1 MDSTQSRKHVLEKL
15 KNVDSQIDI
24 LSKLKENL
32 LSELNNKPAEKQ
44 DFQLIDPSLHI
55 NPQQKTIL
63 PSNSLTK
70 EDKIKLFKSLFRGRN
85 DVHACLWISKRT
97 GKKGYSPVCH
107 NEWVP
112 GICKKPAIKCADC
125 PNREFVSLSEEVV
138 VSHLEGDCVIG
149 VYPMLTNEHCFFL
162 AADFDKAEWTSDIM
176 AFKKTCDTQNIP
188 VAIERSQSGNGA
200 HAWIFFSEE
209 IPSSMAR
216 KLGSILL
223 TKTMSNYYQL
233 DMKSYDRLFPNQ
245 DTLPKGGFGNLIAL
259 PLQRQARKHGNSIFI
274 DDEGNPYENQ
284 WQFLASIRRM
294 SYREVE
300 EITKGSA
307 GQSQIEGIRN
317 SPQDEKDS
325 PWMRL
330 PSGKT
335 QYKAKI
341 SDLPDSLNMVIANRI
356 YINTNDVPSVLL
368 NQLKRLAAFHNPE
381 FYRRQSM
388 RFSTHATPRIIC
400 CSEIVDDYLAL
411 PRGCIDD
418 VYSILEEYGIEA
430 DIEDKKYSGKNKKLN
445 FVGTLTD
452 EQKKAAR
459 KLNKK
464 DVGILVA
471 PPGVGKTV
479 LAIHMMA
486 KRKTNIL
493 VLVHRK
499 PLMEQWKLQ
508 IATFL
513 GLDVKEIG
521 QIGSGKDKSFGVIDI
536 AMIQSMERKG
546 VVDDRVA
553 DYGFI
558 IVDECHHIG
567 AVSFERVMMQSK
579 SKYVL
584 GLTATP
590 YRRDGHQPIIHM
602 QCGPV
607 VARIK
612 QKDVNQHISE
622 FSVMSR
628 NTDFTCEWT
637 EESKIHEVWPKLV
650 ENSQRNQMIIED
662 ILKAIEAGRF
672 PIILTERKNHLEFLA
687 DALQDHIDHLAI
699 FHGGLKAKKRKEILE
714 DFKNDSNGHSKALL
728 ATGSY
733 IGEGFDDPRLD
744 TLFLT
749 MPISF
754 KGKIIQ
760 YAGRLHREFVG
771 KKKIQI
777 YDYVDYKVSV
787 LASMYKKR
795 LKTYKAMGY
804 SIDENAEDK

>member
-1 MDSTQSRKHVLEKL
+1 MDRSQSRKQVLEKL
-15 KNVDSQIDI
+15 KNIDSQIDV
-24 LSKLKENL
+24 LSKLKEKL
-32 LSELNNKPAEKQ
+32 LSELKNLSAEHPANQKP
-44 DFQLIDPSLHI
+44 PSI
-55 NPQQKTIL
+55 P
-63 PSNSLTK
+63 NSLTK
-70 EDKIKLFKSLFRGRN
+70 EKKIRLFKSLFRGRD
-85 DVHACLWISKRT
+85 DVYARLWISKKT
-97 GKKGYSPVCH
+97 GKKGYSPICQ
-107 NEWVP
+107 NEWAAGV
-112 GICKKPAIKCADC
+112 CKKPTIKCADC
-125 PNREFVSLSEEVV
+125 PNREFVSLSEEVIV
-138 VSHLEGDCVIG
+138 HHLEGTCVIG

-162 AADFDKAEWTSDIM
+162 AADFDKEEWMNDVM
-176 AFKKTCDTQNIP
+176 AFKSTCDAQNVP

-200 HAWIFFSEE
+200 HAWIFFSDE
-209 IPSSMAR
+209 IPASMAR

-259 PLQRQARKHGNSIFI
+259 PLQRMVRKYGNSVFI

-284 WQFLASIRRM
+284 WLFLASIKRM
-294 SYREVE
+294 SYRDVE

-307 GQSQIEGIRN
+307 GKSQMEGIRN

-325 PWMRL
+325 PWIML

-335 QYKAKI
+335 QYKARI
-341 SDLPDSLNMVIANRI
+341 SDLPDSLNLVVANRI
-356 YINTNDVPSVLL
+356 YINTNDVPSILL

-400 CSEIVDDYLAL
+400 CSEIIDDYLAL
-411 PRGCIDD
+411 PRGCLDD
-418 VYSILEEYGIEA
+418 VYSILKEYGIDA
-430 DIEDKKYSGKNKKLN
+430 DVEDKKFSGKKKRFN

-452 EQKKAAR
+452 EQKKATR
-459 KLNKK
+459 KMNKK

-471 PPGVGKTV
+471 PPGAGKTV

-486 KRKTNIL
+486 KRKTNVL

-499 PLMEQWKLQ
+499 PLMEQWRLQ
-508 IATFL
+508 IAAFL

-567 AVSFERVMMQSK
+567 AVSFERVMMQAK

-607 VARIK
+607 VAKIK
-612 QKDVNQHISE
+612 QENINNHISE
-622 FSVMSR
+622 FSVLSR
-628 NTDFTCEWT
+628 LTEFSCEWT
-637 EESKIHEVWPKLV
+637 EDSKIYEIWPKLI
-650 ENSQRNQMIIED
+650 ENNSRNQMIIAD
-662 ILKAIEAGRF
+662 IFKAIQEGRL
-672 PIILTERKNHLEFLA
+672 PIILTERRSHLEYLA
-687 DALQDHIDHLAI
+687 GILQDKVDHLAI
-699 FHGGLKAKKRKEILE
+699 LHGGLKAQRRKTILE
-714 DFKNDSNGHSKALL
+714 EFKSDSNGHRKALL

-733 IGEGFDDPRLD
+733 VGEGFDDPRLD

-754 KGKIIQ
+754 KGKIVQ
-760 YAGRLHREFVG
+760 YAGRLHREYQG
-771 KKKIQI
+771 KQEVRI
-777 YDYVDYKVSV
+777 YDYVDHKVPV
-787 LASMYKKR
+787 LARMHQKR
-795 LKTYKAMGY
+795 LKTYKTMGY
-804 SIDENAEDK
+804 AIHDNCNSIEEAE

>member
-1 MDSTQSRKHVLEKL
+1 MNNADKRNQILREIDDVA
-15 KNVDSQIDI
+15 SQIDI
-24 LSKLKENL
+24 LSEAKEKL
-32 LSELNNKPAEKQ
+32 LSELNDLSTDHSIKAQPQ
-44 DFQLIDPSLHI
+44 PQRIPPIDSLSR
-55 NPQQKTIL
+55 K
-63 PSNSLTK
+63 
-70 EDKIKLFKSLFRGRN
+70 DKIKLFQTLFRGRN
-85 DVHACLWISKRT
+85 DVYARLWISKKT
-97 GKKGYSPVCH
+97 GKKGYSPVCQ
-107 NEWVP
+107 NEWIP
-112 GICKKPAIKCADC
+112 KLCNKPSIKCADC
-125 PNREFVSLSEEVV
+125 TNREFVPLSEKIIIN
-138 VSHLEGDCVIG
+138 HLEGNCIIG
-149 VYPMLTNEHCFFL
+149 VYPMQPNEHCFFL
-162 AADFDKAEWTSDIM
+162 AADFDKAEWFKDIM
-176 AFKKTCDTQNIP
+176 AFKETCELLAVP

-200 HAWIFFSEE
+200 HAWIFFDAE
-209 IPSSMAR
+209 IPASMAR
-216 KLGSILL
+216 KLGSFLL
-223 TKTMSNYYQL
+223 TKTMSTRYQL

-259 PLQRQARKHGNSIFI
+259 PLQKQARKYGNSVFI
-274 DDEGNPYENQ
+274 DNEGNPYDNQ
-284 WQFLASIRRM
+284 WHFLASLRRM
-294 SYREVE
+294 SYHEVE
-300 EITKGSA
+300 RITKGSSE
-307 GQSQIEGIRN
+307 QNQTEGIRS
-317 SPQDEKDS
+317 SPQDENDP

-341 SDLPDSLNMVIANRI
+341 SNLPRSLTLVIANRI

-400 CSEIVDDYLAL
+400 CAEIIDDYLSL
-411 PRGCIDD
+411 SRGCLDD
-418 VYSILEEYGIEA
+418 VYSILEEYGIEMSL
-430 DIEDKKYSGKNKKLN
+430 ENKKLSGKKVK
-445 FVGTLTD
+445 FVFIGTLTD
-452 EQKKAAR
+452 AQKKAAR

-479 LAIHMMA
+479 LAIHMIA
-486 KRKTNIL
+486 KRKTNVL

-499 PLMEQWKLQ
+499 PLMEQWRLQ

-513 GLDVKEIG
+513 GIDVKQIG

-546 VVDDRVA
+546 IVDDRIA

-567 AVSFERVMMQSK
+567 AVSFERVMMQAK
-579 SKYVL
+579 SKYVM

-607 VARIK
+607 VAKIK
-612 QKDVNQHISE
+612 QKDANQHISE
-622 FSVMSR
+622 LSVIARSTNFSHDWSE
-628 NTDFTCEWT
+628 D
-637 EESKIHEVWPKLV
+637 SKIHELWPRLI
-650 ENSQRNQMIIED
+650 ENSDRNQVIIKD
-662 ILKAIEAGRF
+662 ILNAINEGRF
-672 PIILTERKNHLEFLA
+672 PIILTERKNHLEYLK
-687 DALQDHIDHLAI
+687 DSLSPHIKHLAI
-699 FHGGLKAKKRKEILE
+699 LHGGLKTQKRKEILE

-754 KGKIIQ
+754 KGRIIQ
-760 YAGRLHREFVG
+760 YAGRLHREHHG
-771 KKKIQI
+771 KNDVQI
-777 YDYVDYKVSV
+777 YDYVDNLVPV
-787 LASMYKKR
+787 LANMYQKR
-795 LKTYKAMGY
+795 LKTYKTMGY
-804 SIDENAEDK
+804 SIKK

>member
-1 MDSTQSRKHVLEKL
+1 M
-15 KNVDSQIDI
+15 I
-24 LSKLKENL
+24 LFML
-32 LSELNNKPAEKQ
+32 
-44 DFQLIDPSLHI
+44 FPS
-55 NPQQKTIL
+55 
-63 PSNSLTK
+63 
-70 EDKIKLFKSLFRGRN
+70 
-85 DVHACLWISKRT
+85 
-97 GKKGYSPVCH
+97 
-107 NEWVP
+107 
-112 GICKKPAIKCADC
+112 
-125 PNREFVSLSEEVV
+125 REFVPVSEEVMIN
-138 VSHLEGDCVIG
+138 HLEGQCVIG

-162 AADFDKAEWTSDIM
+162 AADFDKEEWMNDVM
-176 AFKKTCDTQNIP
+176 AFKNTCDAQNVP

-200 HAWIFFSEE
+200 HAWIFFNDE
-209 IPSSMAR
+209 IPASMAR
-216 KLGSILL
+216 KLGSMLL

-259 PLQRQARKHGNSIFI
+259 PLQRQARRCDNSVFI
-274 DDEGNPYENQ
+274 DDKGNPCENQ
-284 WQFLASIRRM
+284 WQFLASIRKM
-294 SYREVE
+294 SYREIE
-300 EITKGSA
+300 IITKGSSE
-307 GQSQIEGIRN
+307 QSQMEGIRN

-330 PSGKT
+330 PSSKT

-341 SDLPDSLNMVIANRI
+341 SDLPDSLNLVIANCI
-356 YINTNDVPSVLL
+356 YINTNDVPAVLL

-411 PRGCIDD
+411 PRGCLDD
-418 VYSILEEYGIEA
+418 VYSILEEYGI
-430 DIEDKKYSGKNKKLN
+430 DVDVDDKKFFGKKKKFN

-479 LAIHMMA
+479 LAIHMIA
-486 KRKTNIL
+486 KRKTNVL

-499 PLMEQWKLQ
+499 PLMEQWRLQ
-508 IATFL
+508 IAAFL
-513 GLDVKEIG
+513 GIDVKEIG

-546 VVDDRVA
+546 VVDDRIA
-553 DYGFI
+553 EYGFI

-607 VARIK
+607 VARIR

-622 FSVMSR
+622 FLVVSR
-628 NTDFTCEWT
+628 STEFTCKWT
-637 EESKIHEVWPKLV
+637 EDSKIHEVWPKLV
-650 ENSQRNQMIIED
+650 ENSQRNQMIIAD
-662 ILKAIEAGRF
+662 ILKAIEDGRF

-687 DALQDHIDHLAI
+687 EALKNHIDHLAI

-714 DFKNDSNGHSKALL
+714 EFKDDSNGHRKALL
-728 ATGSY
+728 ATGAY
-733 IGEGFDDPRLD
+733 IGEGFDDSRLD

-754 KGKIIQ
+754 KGKIVQ
-760 YAGRLHREFVG
+760 YSGRLHREYHG
-771 KKKIQI
+771 KSEVRI
-777 YDYVDYKVSV
+777 YDYVDHKVPV
-787 LASMYKKR
+787 LASMYQRR
-795 LKTYKAMGY
+795 LKTYKAMGC
-804 SIDENAEDK
+804 SVNETIGGKE